1 MSNNP
6 EVIFDVSHN
15 FDGFRQTLKIISNNY
30 PKEKSHL
37 LLGLLDDKEYKSIA
51 KLIGDHFKSIIITEP
66 GHDRPLPAEKIKYA
80 LDEAAVDIKIIKN
93 DIEAF
98 EYAYNNI
105 EKKDIL
111 FVMGSHFL
119 IGTLTGAISKRT

>member
-1 MSNNP
+1 M
-6 EVIFDVSHN
+6 
-15 FDGFRQTLKIISNNY
+15 
-30 PKEKSHL
+30 
-37 LLGLLDDKEYKSIA
+37 DDKEYKSIA

-66 GHDRPLPAEKIKYA
+66 GHDRPLPAEKIKNA
-80 LDEAAVDIKIIKN
+80 LAEAAIDIKIIKN

-105 EKKDIL
+105 DKKDIL

-119 IGTLTGAISKRT
+119 IGANGLYLTHCEKLHSVFSPMISYVFMY